1 MPKFENRA
9 DLEHTILADLVAKH
23 YLSDFTKPT
32 MAKRIQIMKFLEFRE
47 FYKSTTWITSVDHQN
62 SPNSEIPPK

>member
-1 MPKFENRA
+1 MSKLENCA

-47 FYKSTTWITSVDHQN
+47 FYKSTT
-62 SPNSEIPPK
+62 